1 MTRPRLLPIP
11 ASTDLLQALASLD
24 PGGWVQGSGHVEG
37 VELKLPGE
45 ATEVTRVLR
54 GRLVLVSLQGPAGGP
69 FTAALARYTDAGIEL
84 LGGVLTRA
92 RSQGVTVL
100 VQPASAPSEQEPA
113 GKREAIPAPVSAPIS
128 PRTEPPTSAPATQA
142 APAPESPPPTRTWA
156 EVAAASDAAEEEEGG
171 LLPARGDLVDHF
183 SFGLCEVLR
192 VTGDRIQIRD
202 VRGSGRIRD
211 VVLSALMVMPPRR
224 VNEKRCFRLQR
235 RG

>member
-1 MTRPRLLPIP
+1 MTSPRLLPIP
-11 ASTDLLQALASLD
+11 ANTDLLQALASLE
-24 PGGWVQGSGHVEG
+24 PAGWIQGNGHVEG

-45 ATEVTRVLR
+45 ATEVTRLLR
-54 GRLVLVSLQGPAGGP
+54 GKLVLVSLQGPTGGP
-69 FTAALARYTDAGIEL
+69 FTASLARYTDAGLEL
-84 LGGVLTRA
+84 LGGVLIRA
-92 RSQGVTVL
+92 RSQGVTAL
-100 VQPASAPSEQEPA
+100 VQPAPASVEQEPA
-113 GKREAIPAPVSAPIS
+113 GKRGVVPAPSF

-142 APAPESPPPTRTWA
+142 APVPDGPPPTRTWA
-156 EVAAASDAAEEEEGG
+156 EVAAASEVAEEEEGG

-211 VVLSALMVMPPRR
+211 VVLSALTVMPPRR